1 MRNAV
6 FTSGLLLGVVI
17 VTAAAGCATTTGA
30 GFGSTTKGTDP
41 VSFTW
46 KSADSVSGTLTA
58 TVDGSKTYVGQYF
71 EISSDTQTDGLGPLW
86 TGWSGRW
93 RGGWGAWD
101 AGPGFL
107 TTYSGRVVANLG
119 AVDGTH
125 MRCRFTLRNPEDGMA
140 GGGIGDCQLPDGQ
153 QVDAQFPRA

>member
-1 MRNAV
+1 MRISVLRA
-6 FTSGLLLGVVI
+6 GLLLGMVA
-17 VTAAAGCATTTGA
+17 TAGCATTGS

-41 VSFTW
+41 VAFSW
-46 KSADSVSGTLTA
+46 KSTDHISGTLTA
-58 TVDGSKTYVGQYF
+58 TLDGSKTYVGQYF

-86 TGWSGRW
+86 VGWGGGW
-93 RGGWGAWD
+93 RGGGWGAWD
-101 AGPGFL
+101 AGPDFL

-119 AVDGTH
+119 AADGTH
-125 MRCRFTLRNPEDGMA
+125 MRCHFTLREPEDGMA